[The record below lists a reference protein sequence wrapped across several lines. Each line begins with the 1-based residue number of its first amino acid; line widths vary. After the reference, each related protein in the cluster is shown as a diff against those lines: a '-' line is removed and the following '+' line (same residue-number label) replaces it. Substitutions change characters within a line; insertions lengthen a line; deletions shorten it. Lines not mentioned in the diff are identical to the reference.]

1 MWSVA
6 GGKCII
12 FYTELQSR
20 KEGNRMHNKDEYN
33 PAPIDTSHVVL
44 PDAVNELT
52 ELLARNAHEVWAQT
66 RLAEGWRWGPE
77 RNDDRKEHPCLV
89 PYEELPEVEKDF
101 DRVIAMQTIKTIVA
115 LGFRLVR
122 ADVE

>member
-1 MWSVA
+1 
-6 GGKCII
+6 
-12 FYTELQSR
+12 
-20 KEGNRMHNKDEYN
+20 MHNKDEYN

-89 PYEELPEVEKDF
+89 PYEELPEGEKDF

>member
-1 MWSVA
+1 M
-6 GGKCII
+6 
-12 FYTELQSR
+12 
-20 KEGNRMHNKDEYN
+20 
-33 PAPIDTSHVVL
+33 
-44 PDAVNELT
+44 NELT
-52 ELLARNAHEVWAQT
+52 ELLSRNAHEVWAQT